1 MSFVEPTQM
10 PDEIGSEGQR
20 VNTSLAMMFRQAQ
33 SVSLSLARL
42 FTFLRGSI
50 SDVQILTSDYP
61 PPMLAQ
67 PKG

>member
-50 SDVQILTSDYP
+50 SDEQILTSDNTS
-61 PPMLAQ
+61 PMLDE
-67 PKG
+67 PKR